1 MYHGPGNGADVNGI
15 FAKLGQGNT
24 PWVLGYNEPDFDVGH
39 GGVAASPQQA
49 YDAWGNDLFRF
60 SDRGARLVCP
70 GVSSY
75 DTDRSQ
81 FTGGPSGLTWLR
93 QFASI
98 GGNRPEQF
106 RCDAQALHWYGD
118 ASLGSGA
125 DQARLFIDYVS
136 RAHGTVNDIFHRDM
150 DLWITEFAPEPKENP
165 DVMADFLQVAMPW
178 LDAQPYVARYSPF
191 KAEFMLDGN
200 RNLNAAGN
208 VFIFGH
214 R

>member
-1 MYHGPGNGADVNGI
+1 
-15 FAKLGQGNT
+15 
-24 PWVLGYNEPDFDVGH
+24 
-39 GGVAASPQQA
+39 
-49 YDAWGNDLFRF
+49 
-60 SDRGARLVCP
+60 
-70 GVSSY
+70 
-75 DTDRSQ
+75 
-81 FTGGPSGLTWLR
+81 
-93 QFASI
+93 
-98 GGNRPEQF
+98 
-106 RCDAQALHWYGD
+106 
-118 ASLGSGA
+118 
-125 DQARLFIDYVS
+125 
-136 RAHGTVNDIFHRDM
+136 M